1 MEQSK
6 MMLKLIYQA
15 LEDKKGEDIVMI
27 DISQVSVLA
36 DYFVICSAGNDS
48 QIQALVD
55 NVDEKMHENGYQIR
69 QQEGRN
75 SGTWVLLDYGDVI
88 VHIFERE
95 NRSFYNLERIW
106 NDGRRILQIGRA
118 HV

>member
-15 LEDKKGEDIVMI
+15 LDDKKGEDIVMI

-106 NDGRRILQIGRA
+106 NDGRRILPEELS
-118 HV
+118 